1 MHADPGYRQITLPD
15 PTGNGPGGDSGS
27 DSASWSARRTTVTVV
42 ALLMAVVGV
51 AWWTWPDADT
61 EPRWWDD
68 EGQKRE
74 VGLAGDFVDSQ
85 TDNRPVDLASTEK
98 ALEALSGWE
107 QKSWSEKREAL
118 PVIDKVMDLGL
129 VHYPSYVDVN
139 HAVLREHLQVRKQSE
154 LTRRDVARGTTDER

>member
-1 MHADPGYRQITLPD
+1 MNADPGYRQITLPD

-27 DSASWSARRTTVTVV
+27 DSASWSARRTTVTMV

-61 EPRWWDD
+61 ESRWWDA

-85 TDNRPVDLASTEK
+85 VDNRPVDLESTEK

-107 QKSWSEKREAL
+107 QKSWSAKREAL

-129 VHYPSYVDVN
+129 VHYPIYVDVN
-139 HAVLREHLQVRKQSE
+139 HAVIREHLQVRKRSE
-154 LTRRDVARGTTDER
+154 LNRREADRGTTDER